1 MASEYVFKLKQTFS
15 SSKRGCDCSDS
26 QVNEESICK
35 PQMLLPGAWGAV
47 EDDGGCL
54 FYFNFSQYPHRVQY
68 EPPKLEEDGGGLAW
82 REILSLSEAT
92 GLATAMAGGRPLSP
106 MPPLIPPWYPG
117 LHGRHGGGGGGGSGG
132 GDDGGG
138 GGPPGG
144 GGGGGPAVHPGAPPP
159 APVQGCA
166 GPPVRTADPDLF
178 YIH

>member
-35 PQMLLPGAWGAV
+35 PQMLLPGGWGAV

-92 GLATAMAGGRPLSP
+92 KMAGGRPLSP
-106 MPPLIPPWYPG
+106 MLMVGEMMVAEEDLRVVEVVADLLSTQVLLLLRQSRAVLAHLSG
-117 LHGRHGGGGGGGSGG
+117 LLTLTYSIFTNNSH
-132 GDDGGG
+132 
-138 GGPPGG
+138 
-144 GGGGGPAVHPGAPPP
+144 
-159 APVQGCA
+159 
-166 GPPVRTADPDLF
+166 
-178 YIH
+178 